1 MVHKNYFT
9 VEGKV
14 IGRRRPLFTD
24 WAVPLPPVEASGSSS
39 LTLRDLIIAVVR
51 AEVSDFQTRQVEAR
65 LQKILSAADI
75 AQGLTQGKVTMGDQ
89 DLAQFVDV
97 DAAID
102 VAILGF
108 IDGLYYVFL
117 DEVQQ
122 ENLDAPVYL
131 KPDSK
136 LMFLRLVALVGG

>member
-24 WAVPLPPVEASGSSS
+24 WSVPLPPVEASGSSS

>member
-1 MVHKNYFT
+1 MDEFL
-9 VEGKV
+9 VEGRV

-24 WAVPLPPVEASGSSS
+24 WAVPLPPGENGGDGSV
-39 LTLRDLIIAVVR
+39 TLRDLIIAVVR
-51 AEVSDFQTRQVEAR
+51 AEVSDFRTRQAEAR
-65 LQKILSAADI
+65 LQKILSSAEI
-75 AQGLTQGKVTMGDQ
+75 KQGLAQGKVTMGDQ

-97 DAAID
+97 DSAID

-117 DEVQQ
+117 DEIQQ

-131 KPDSK
+131 KPDSR